1 LSFDA
6 LEQHRAE
13 RAGRHHEPELLVVVG
28 DVGFAARCDETAAG
42 EVMARDITE
51 ARFGVQTNR

>member
-13 RAGRHHEPELLVVVG
+13 RAGRHEPELLVVVG
-28 DVGFAARCDETAAG
+28 DVGFAARCDETVAG
-42 EVMARDITE
+42 EVTARDITE